1 MSRDDVEAVVAAAR
15 KKNERANLTGANLTR
30 VPVPV
35 YEANLKG
42 ADLSGVDLSGAN
54 LHGANLGRTDLTGA
68 NLAGANLTRVPLY
81 EANLKG
87 ADLTRANLTG
97 VNLKGVDF
105 TRAILEGAT
114 LSPSA
119 LMCSAI
125 TDMQWEGLH
134 IGPTKVTDKRLA
146 ELRNAAT
153 TTNAAELNKYARAG
167 AIGVRMAA
175 ASNEACPEELLMK
188 LISDKREEVQQAAL
202 ANPNCTNEVRVV
214 AALQP

>member
-1 MSRDDVEAVVAAAR
+1 MTTMTRSEVEAIVAAAR
-15 KKNERANLTGANLTR
+15 AKNKRANLTDVNLAGANLEGANLNRADLDSADLTGANLNRAGLDSADLKGANLTGAN
-30 VPVPV
+30 
-35 YEANLKG
+35 
-42 ADLSGVDLSGAN
+42 
-54 LHGANLGRTDLTGA
+54 
-68 NLAGANLTRVPLY
+68 
-81 EANLKG
+81 
-87 ADLTRANLTG
+87 LTRANLTG

>member
-1 MSRDDVEAVVAAAR
+1 MTTMSRSEVEAVIVAAREQGERPNLEGANLTSVNLAR
-15 KKNERANLTGANLTR
+15 ANLKYVNLRGANLTRANLTGAN
-30 VPVPV
+30 
-35 YEANLKG
+35 
-42 ADLSGVDLSGAN
+42 
-54 LHGANLGRTDLTGA
+54 
-68 NLAGANLTRVPLY
+68 
-81 EANLKG
+81 
-87 ADLTRANLTG
+87 LTRANLTG